1 VAGETRRRRIRALL
15 ALGGATVDVAAVEGA
30 FVHESAVAEGLAE
43 RSNERLEFLGDTILG
58 SVVAESLYRRYPD
71 ANEGELALRKAR
83 LVSDALL
90 AASAER
96 LEFEALMLTGAGLAN
111 APASHRRSMLADAF
125 EAFLGALY
133 LAGGLAPVAT
143 FVSREHVA
151 RHEEADVPLDDPKTV
166 LQEWA
171 QRHHGSLPAYSER
184 FEGPAHERTF
194 FAGVEIAGD
203 LVAAG
208 SGPSKKAAQRAAA
221 AAALAILRERYDDL
235 EPRSFSVAGGAAAKP
250 SRGSAPARSSASS
263 RKRRA

>member
-1 VAGETRRRRIRALL
+1 
-15 ALGGATVDVAAVEGA
+15 
-30 FVHESAVAEGLAE
+30 
-43 RSNERLEFLGDTILG
+43 
-58 SVVAESLYRRYPD
+58 
-71 ANEGELALRKAR
+71 
-83 LVSDALL
+83 
-90 AASAER
+90 
-96 LEFEALMLTGAGLAN
+96 MLTGAGLAN

-143 FVSREHVA
+143 FVAREHVA
-151 RHEEADVPLDDPKTV
+151 QHEEADVPLDDPKTV
-166 LQEWA
+166 LQEWV

-194 FAGVEIAGD
+194 FAGVEIAGGF
-203 LVAAG
+203 VAAG

-235 EPRSFSVAGGAAAKP
+235 EPRSFSIASGAAVP
-250 SRGSAPARSSASS
+250 PA